1 MKNKILILGGSG
13 FIGQNLIIKLKKLRF
28 GTITS
33 LSRKLPKSQRKISG
47 VEYIACDISNFK
59 KLRKKIIHDYEYI
72 INLSGNIDHKNK
84 VQNLKTHYLGCK
96 NIVNLFLKKKIKLF
110 IQIGSSL
117 EYGNAKSPQK
127 ESISCKPDSSYGLA
141 KFKATNFLKKMNYKN
156 KFPFIVL
163 RLYQIYGPFQKLDR
177 LIPYAI
183 FSSLK
188 NKKFK
193 CTDGT
198 QLRDFVYIDD
208 LTDLFIKILKKNEMK
223 YGIFNVG
230 FGKPIKIKNI
240 LLLIKKITKKGEP
253 LFGAIKMRK
262 EEIIKLYPYTL
273 KTNIFFKWKPKINI
287 HKGLKKTISF
297 YAK

>member
-1 MKNKILILGGSG
+1 MKKKILILGGSG

-28 GTITS
+28 GAITS
-33 LSRKLPKSQRKISG
+33 MSRSLPKRQRKISG

-59 KLRKKIIHDYEYI
+59 KLKKKIIHDYEYI

-84 VQNLKTHYLGCK
+84 IQNLKTHYVGCK
-96 NIVNLFLKKKIKLF
+96 NIVSLFLKKKIKLF

-127 ESISCKPDSSYGLA
+127 ESISCKPESSYGLA
-141 KFKATNFLKKMNYKN
+141 KFKATNFLQRMNYKN

-177 LIPYAI
+177 LIPHAI

-188 NKKFK
+188 NKQFK
-193 CTDGT
+193 CTDGI

-208 LTDLFIKILKKNEMK
+208 LTDLFVKILKKNKIK

-230 FGKPIKIKNI
+230 YGKPIQIKNI
-240 LLLIKKITKKGEP
+240 LLLIKKIAKKGEP
-253 LFGAIKMRK
+253 LFGRIKMRK
-262 EEIIKLYPYTL
+262 EEIIKLYPHML
-273 KTNIFFKWKPKINI
+273 KTNTFFKWRPKINI
-287 HKGLKKTISF
+287 YKGLKKTISF